1 MGIRRVWEK
10 LKAANPLGG
19 GIALTALTNV
29 VIALAGLMTSIIA
42 ARLLGPL
49 GRGELRAIQTWPN
62 FIAMIAV
69 LGLPDALVYFTAR
82 DSKKVGRYLGSSV
95 VLAMLLV
102 IPFAVIGYCL
112 LPVLLS
118 AQSEEVVHIAR
129 WYLLL
134 IPLLALI
141 SIPTYCLR
149 GLERFASWNVVRLL
163 PNVGWLVVL
172 LAAVGLSKKSLWF
185 LTTGHLSVMALLVI
199 PILYTVIRLHG
210 TGFRLDPGTWRPLT
224 RFGLPSMLSSVPAI
238 LNLRVD
244 QMAMAAWIHPRFLGF
259 YVVAVAWSGA
269 AYPLL
274 TAVGSVLFPRV
285 ASETSDKEQG
295 RLLAQ
300 GSRLG
305 VLLSVV
311 LTPLLIAATP
321 WGLPLV
327 FGAEFRGSVRPALV
341 LVVAAVIAGLN
352 RILEEGL
359 KGRGQP
365 SAVLKAESVGL
376 AVTGVGL
383 ALLLVRYDVM
393 GAALASLAGYMTIFI
408 LLIFQA
414 RRLTGL
420 SAPSLL
426 VPTGDE
432 VRLVRSRLTGWSS
445 ILGRERRDKSPHT
458 SGD

>member
-1 MGIRRVWEK
+1 
-10 LKAANPLGG
+10 
-19 GIALTALTNV
+19 
-29 VIALAGLMTSIIA
+29 
-42 ARLLGPL
+42 
-49 GRGELRAIQTWPN
+49 
-62 FIAMIAV
+62 
-69 LGLPDALVYFTAR
+69 
-82 DSKKVGRYLGSSV
+82 
-95 VLAMLLV
+95 
-102 IPFAVIGYCL
+102 
-112 LPVLLS
+112 
-118 AQSEEVVHIAR
+118 
-129 WYLLL
+129 
-134 IPLLALI
+134 
-141 SIPTYCLR
+141 
-149 GLERFASWNVVRLL
+149 
-163 PNVGWLVVL
+163 
-172 LAAVGLSKKSLWF
+172 
-185 LTTGHLSVMALLVI
+185 
-199 PILYTVIRLHG
+199 
-210 TGFRLDPGTWRPLT
+210 
-224 RFGLPSMLSSVPAI
+224 MLSSVPAI

>member
-1 MGIRRVWEK
+1 MGIRRVWER
-10 LKAANPLGG
+10 LRAANPLGG
-19 GIALTALTNV
+19 GIALTAVTNI
-29 VIALAGLMTSIIA
+29 VIALAGLLTSIVA

-62 FIAMIAV
+62 FIAMIAL
-69 LGLPDALVYFTAR
+69 LGLPEAMVYFTAR

-95 VLAMLLV
+95 ILAMLLV
-102 IPFAVIGYCL
+102 IPFVVLGYGL
-112 LPVLLS
+112 LPVLLT

-172 LAAVGLSKKSLWF
+172 LAAVGLNERRLWF
-185 LTTGHLSVMALLVI
+185 LTTGHLAVMALLVI
-199 PILYTVIRLHG
+199 PIHYIVIRHHE
-210 TGFRLDPGTWRPLT
+210 TGFRLDLGTWRPLT
-224 RFGLPSMLSSVPAI
+224 RFGLPSMLSGVPAI

-244 QMAMAAWIHPRFLGF
+244 QMAMAAWLPPRFLGF
-259 YVVAVAWSGA
+259 YVVAVAWSSA
-269 AYPLL
+269 AFPLL

-285 ASETSDKEQG
+285 ASETSDQEQG

-300 GSRLG
+300 GARLG
-305 VLLSVV
+305 VLLSVI
-311 LTPLLIAATP
+311 LAPLLIAATP

-327 FGAEFRGSVRPALV
+327 FGAEFRGSIRPALV
-341 LVVAAVIAGLN
+341 LVVAAVIAGIN

-359 KGRGQP
+359 KGLGQP
-365 SAVLKAESVGL
+365 SAVLKAESIGL
-376 AVTGVGL
+376 VVTGVGL
-383 ALLLVRYDVM
+383 ALLLVPYDVM
-393 GAALASLAGYMTIFI
+393 GAAFASLVGYLTVFIF
-408 LLIFQA
+408 LIVQT
-414 RRLTGL
+414 RRLTKHSIPG
-420 SAPSLL
+420 LL

-432 VRLVRSRLTGWSS
+432 VRLVWSRFKSWSS
-445 ILGRERRDKSPHT
+445 ILGRQRREDNLYT
-458 SGD
+458 